1 MNYHDVLHV
10 CDPWIRQDE
19 IETAMMDTGVNASY
33 ADFSNGCDLGSHSGY
48 SRAREMLFQWVVMHV
63 PRGPAELFP
72 EEVVDDPRRASRA
85 KRYLKLVRHLLLL
98 GQTAIQEGCRVVWI
112 MHYDSKVMRLSEAKQ
127 FWKGAWAW

>member
-1 MNYHDVLHV
+1 MDRGKPRACLRLGIRRLSWNHSRFLEYPAVNYHDVLHV

-98 GQTAIQEGCRVVWI
+98 G
-112 MHYDSKVMRLSEAKQ
+112 
-127 FWKGAWAW
+127 